1 MEDCVSDQQLML
13 CTLLQNEEVIVVALS
28 PNHSFPG
35 LVVYAH
41 SSIEV
46 SQEDEFV
53 CPGCSR
59 NHRIQI
65 IIELVLDLIWV
76 GHCGCIVTY
85 NSCMPLTR

>member
-1 MEDCVSDQQLML
+1 MASCCELADGSDQQFML
-13 CTLLQNEEVIVVALS
+13 CTLLQKEEAIAVALSYSFS

-35 LVVYAH
+35 LVVCAH

-65 IIELVLDLIWV
+65 IIERL
-76 GHCGCIVTY
+76 
-85 NSCMPLTR
+85 